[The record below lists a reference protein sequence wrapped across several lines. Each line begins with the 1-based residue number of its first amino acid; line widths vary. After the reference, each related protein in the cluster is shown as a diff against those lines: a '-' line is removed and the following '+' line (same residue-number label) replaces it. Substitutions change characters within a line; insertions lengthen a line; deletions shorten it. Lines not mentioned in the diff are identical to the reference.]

1 MINFSLVIP
10 FYNEEK
16 NIPFVIKSLK
26 KILKKTS
33 EVEFILINNGS
44 TDKSD
49 KIFIKLLKNKK
60 KNTLDISKLKKI

>member
-16 NIPFVIKSLK
+16 NIPFVVKSLDR
-26 KILKKTS
+26 ILKKNR
-33 EVEFILINNGS
+33 EIEFILVNNGS

-49 KIFIKLLKNKK
+49 NIFARTLKNKK
-60 KNTLDISKLKKI
+60 KKIL

>member
-16 NIPFVIKSLK
+16 NIPFVIKSLNK
-26 KILKKTS
+26 VLKKTR
-33 EVEFILINNGS
+33 EVEFIIVNNGS

-49 KIFIKLLKNKK
+49 NIFTKVLKNKK
-60 KNTLDISKLKKI
+60 KKVL